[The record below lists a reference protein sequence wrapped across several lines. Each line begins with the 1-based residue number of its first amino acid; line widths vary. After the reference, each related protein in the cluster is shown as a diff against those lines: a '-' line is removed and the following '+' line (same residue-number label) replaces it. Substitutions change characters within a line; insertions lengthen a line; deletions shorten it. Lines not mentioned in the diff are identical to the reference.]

1 MNGKQRSF
9 GGSYSFAK
17 PIKKFRHYPVSLTFN
32 LNEILLST
40 S

>member
-17 PIKKFRHYPVSLTFN
+17 PIKKFWQYPVSVTFK